1 MQRCALFILLLTAI
15 AGTLACGFIGGSS
28 PEGPASLVPDGAREL
43 VLVDVSEA
51 ALNRTDLPAELE
63 GGVSTLENYGDV
75 RQQAALSLASGQ
87 VTVTSGD
94 FDFEDIRGS
103 LREGGYTEAAY
114 RGYDLWES
122 ADGSEA
128 SALLADDGLLI
139 SGDFGA
145 VIDVLRDLNR
155 DSGLLWNDDEGE
167 LNQVMN
173 LAGDGLV
180 TLITAASRDCRLADN
195 TGCRA
200 VAWAFARGEERRT
213 VIEGTAALL
222 FRDASAAA
230 GAAPVIEQAINANEL
245 MALTEIVNIGAII
258 TVRADIDRDDFS
270 ELELPVSLGQR

>member
-1 MQRCALFILLLTAI
+1 MIKRCALFILALTAI
-15 AGTLACGFIGGSS
+15 AGTLACGFIGGSP
-28 PEGPASLVPDGAREL
+28 PEGPAELVPDGAREL
-43 VLVDVSEA
+43 VLVDVSES
-51 ALNRTDLPAELE
+51 ALSRTDLPIGLE

-75 RQQAALSLASGQ
+75 RQQAAMSLASGQ

-94 FDFEDIRGS
+94 FDFEDIRRF
-103 LREGGYTEAAY
+103 LQEGGYIEAAY
-114 RGYDLWES
+114 RGYDFWES
-122 ADGSEA
+122 ANGSEA
-128 SALLADDGLLI
+128 SALLKEDGFLI
-139 SGDFGA
+139 SGDFEA

-180 TLITAASRDCRLADN
+180 TLVTSAGRDCRLADN

-200 VAWAFARGEERRT
+200 VAWAFTRREERRT

-230 GAAPVIEQAINANEL
+230 SAAPLIEQAINANEL
-245 MALTEIVNIGAII
+245 MALTEIVNTGATI
-258 TVRADIDRDDFS
+258 TVRADIDRDDFAK
-270 ELELPVSLGQR
+270 LEVPVRLGR